1 MPRFFVDN
9 ITETTEIIGAD
20 AAHISRSLRM
30 RVDDDIVLCDKT
42 GYDFLCKIESFTESS
57 VFCRLIE
64 KVPSISEPN
73 IKLTLYQALPKL
85 DKFETIIQKSVELG
99 VTKIVP
105 VITAR
110 CVSRP
115 DEKGFFKK
123 LDRYEK
129 ISLEAAKQSGRGI
142 VPEITGIIN
151 YKTAISEMKD
161 SDIGLICYEKGG
173 EILNNVGLSAKKS
186 VSVLVGSEGGFDSSE
201 AEYAKNNGII
211 PVTLGNRILR
221 CETAPLAVMS
231 IIMNLTGNM

>member
-42 GYDFLCKIESFTESS
+42 GYDFLCKIENFTESS

-110 CVSRP
+110 CVS
-115 DEKGFFKK
+115 
-123 LDRYEK
+123 
-129 ISLEAAKQSGRGI
+129 
-142 VPEITGIIN
+142 V
-151 YKTAISEMKD
+151 
-161 SDIGLICYEKGG
+161 
-173 EILNNVGLSAKKS
+173 
-186 VSVLVGSEGGFDSSE
+186 
-201 AEYAKNNGII
+201 
-211 PVTLGNRILR
+211 
-221 CETAPLAVMS
+221 
-231 IIMNLTGNM
+231 